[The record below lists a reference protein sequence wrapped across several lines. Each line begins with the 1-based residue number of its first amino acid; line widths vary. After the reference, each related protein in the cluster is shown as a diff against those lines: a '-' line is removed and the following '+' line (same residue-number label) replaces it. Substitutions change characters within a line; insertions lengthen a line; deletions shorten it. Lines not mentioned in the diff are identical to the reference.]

1 VRIWFD
7 GDGRISGVVVAASVA
22 AAAFVL
28 LRRGLRS
35 PLGGVIAIQLALVPF
50 LSAVVLAGDW
60 NGPRATAPLLLLSI
74 VAMTV
79 PAQRSA
85 PVEGAHPEPDPESR
99 VSPLPAVPA

>member
-1 VRIWFD
+1 
-7 GDGRISGVVVAASVA
+7 VVVAAGVM

-35 PLGGVIAIQLALVPF
+35 PLGGAIAIQLALVPF

-74 VAMTV
+74 IAMTV
-79 PAQRSA
+79 PAQTRVPGEPA
-85 PVEGAHPEPDPESR
+85 PPEPGPETR
-99 VSPLPAVPA
+99 VSPLPAVRA